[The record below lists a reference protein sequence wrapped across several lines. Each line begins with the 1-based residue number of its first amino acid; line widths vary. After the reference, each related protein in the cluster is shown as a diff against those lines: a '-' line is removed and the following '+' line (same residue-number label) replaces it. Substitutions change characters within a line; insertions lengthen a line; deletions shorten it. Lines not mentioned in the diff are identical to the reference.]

1 MPVYLKSQ
9 NIIKE
14 WVDYN
19 NHLNMAY
26 YVLIFDQ
33 ALEVI
38 LEKFNMGAKSA
49 KTEKRSTMVVE
60 TNTKYIN
67 EVQEGIEIDI
77 FLTFF
82 DHDKKRLHLK
92 MEMVEKKTKKISA
105 SIEWLSLYVNLE
117 TRKVTEFESEKII
130 IMDSFIKE
138 NKNNFNNEN
147 LKLEIIEKKTKKV
160 SASIEWLS
168 LYVNLETRKVT
179 EFENKKVAIMNNFI
193 EQNKNNFNYEDI
205 KFSSKLK
212 K

>member
-1 MPVYLKSQ
+1 MSVYLKSEK
-9 NIIKE
+9 IIKE

-33 ALEVI
+33 ACEVL
-38 LEKFNMGAKSA
+38 LEKFKMGAESA

-60 TNTKYIN
+60 TNTKYISEVKEGN
-67 EVQEGIEIDI
+67 EVDTM
-77 FLTFF
+77 LTFF
-82 DHDKKRLHLK
+82 DHDKKRLH
-92 MEMVEKKTKKISA
+92 
-105 SIEWLSLYVNLE
+105 
-117 TRKVTEFESEKII
+117 
-130 IMDSFIKE
+130 
-138 NKNNFNNEN
+138 

-179 EFENKKVAIMNNFI
+179 EFENKKVALMNNFI

>member
-1 MPVYLKSQ
+1 
-9 NIIKE
+9 
-14 WVDYN
+14 
-19 NHLNMAY
+19 MAY

-33 ALEVI
+33 ACEVL
-38 LEKFNMGAKSA
+38 LEKFKMGAESA

-60 TNTKYIN
+60 TNTKYISEVKEGN
-67 EVQEGIEIDI
+67 EVDTM
-77 FLTFF
+77 LTFF
-82 DHDKKRLHLK
+82 DHDKKRLH
-92 MEMVEKKTKKISA
+92 
-105 SIEWLSLYVNLE
+105 
-117 TRKVTEFESEKII
+117 
-130 IMDSFIKE
+130 
-138 NKNNFNNEN
+138 

-179 EFENKKVAIMNNFI
+179 EFENKKVAKMNNFI

>member
-1 MPVYLKSQ
+1 MSVYLKSEK
-9 NIIKE
+9 IIKE

-19 NHLNMAY
+19 NHLNIAY

-33 ALEVI
+33 ACEVL
-38 LEKFNMGAKSA
+38 LEKFKIGAESA
-49 KTEKRSTMVVE
+49 KREKRSTMVVE
-60 TNTKYIN
+60 TNTKYISEVKEGN
-67 EVQEGIEIDI
+67 EVDTM
-77 FLTFF
+77 LTFF
-82 DHDKKRLHLK
+82 DHDKKRLH
-92 MEMVEKKTKKISA
+92 
-105 SIEWLSLYVNLE
+105 
-117 TRKVTEFESEKII
+117 
-130 IMDSFIKE
+130 
-138 NKNNFNNEN
+138 

>member
-1 MPVYLKSQ
+1 VPVYLKSQ

-38 LEKFNMGAKSA
+38 LEKFKMGAKSA

-147 LKLEIIEKKTKKV
+147 LKL
-160 SASIEWLS
+160 
-168 LYVNLETRKVT
+168 
-179 EFENKKVAIMNNFI
+179 
-193 EQNKNNFNYEDI
+193 
-205 KFSSKLK
+205 SSKLRK
-212 K
+212 

>member
-38 LEKFNMGAKSA
+38 LEKFKMGAKSA

-67 EVQEGIEIDI
+67 EVQEGIVIDI

-147 LKLEIIEKKTKKV
+147 LK
-160 SASIEWLS
+160 
-168 LYVNLETRKVT
+168 
-179 EFENKKVAIMNNFI
+179 
-193 EQNKNNFNYEDI
+193 
-205 KFSSKLK
+205 FSSKLK